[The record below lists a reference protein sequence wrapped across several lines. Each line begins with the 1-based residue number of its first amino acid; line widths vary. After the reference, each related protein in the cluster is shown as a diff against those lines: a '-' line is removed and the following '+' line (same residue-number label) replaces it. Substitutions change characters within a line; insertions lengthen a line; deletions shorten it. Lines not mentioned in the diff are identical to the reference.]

1 MRLGGAFPLAP
12 KPADLAA
19 VCRLAVDEARALH
32 RKRTIRLDTQGELSG
47 TWDPARLAQ
56 MLSNLIE
63 NAVRHGA
70 REGPVA
76 VSACEEGTEAVL
88 RVHNEGEPIPEPLL
102 KRLFEPL
109 ASTEESAEGAEGSS
123 GLGLGLYI
131 ASAIAHAH
139 GGSIRVESTQAQGTT
154 FSVFLP
160 RRK

>member
-1 MRLGGAFPLAP
+1 
-12 KPADLAA
+12 
-19 VCRLAVDEARALH
+19 
-32 RKRTIRLDTQGELSG
+32 
-47 TWDPARLAQ
+47 

-76 VSACEEGTEAVL
+76 VSACEAGTEAVL

-109 ASTEESAEGAEGSS
+109 ASTEESAEGAEGAEGSS